1 MSQDDVRGECNQ
13 FCRVSTSVLG
23 IACGPAI
30 VDAHVAAVGPAQFL
44 QPLHE
49 RREAGLTFRIARG
62 QRMEHAYAPYP
73 LALLRARGER
83 PRRRSAAEQG
93 DEVAPPHH
101 SITSSARARSV
112 AGTSMPSVFAVCRLM
127 TNSNLVARNTG
138 MSAGFSP
145 FRMRP
150 V

>member
-1 MSQDDVRGECNQ
+1 MSQDDVRGEGNQ

-73 LALLRARGER
+73 LALLRARRER
-83 PRRRSAAEQG
+83 PSRRAAKQR
-93 DEVAPPHH
+93 DELASPDH
-101 SITSSARARSV
+101 SITSSARASSV
-112 AGTSMPSVFAVCRLM
+112 GGTSMSSAFAVLRFS
-127 TNSNLVARNTG
+127 TSSNLVACSTG
-138 MSAGFSP
+138 RSP
-145 FRMRP
+145 GLIPCRTLCT
-150 V
+150 

>member
-1 MSQDDVRGECNQ
+1 MSQDDVRGEGNQ

-30 VDAHVAAVGPAQFL
+30 VDAHVAAVGPAKFL

-73 LALLRARGER
+73 LALLRARRER
-83 PRRRSAAEQG
+83 PSRRAANQL
-93 DEVAPPHH
+93 DERAPPHH
-101 SITSSARARSV
+101 SITSSARASKVGGSSRSSALAV
-112 AGTSMPSVFAVCRLM
+112 LRLITS
-127 TNSNLVARNTG
+127 SNLVGVCTG
-138 MSAGFSP
+138 RSPGFSP
-145 FRMRP
+145 LRMRST
-150 V
+150 

>member
-73 LALLRARGER
+73 LALLRARRER
-83 PRRRSAAEQG
+83 PRRSRATKQR
-93 DEVAPPHH
+93 DERAPFHCP
-101 SITSSARARSV
+101 
-112 AGTSMPSVFAVCRLM
+112 
-127 TNSNLVARNTG
+127 
-138 MSAGFSP
+138 MSPALPTERIAHLS
-145 FRMRP
+145 
-150 V
+150 

>member
-1 MSQDDVRGECNQ
+1 MSQDDVRGEGNQ

-30 VDAHVAAVGPAQFL
+30 GDAHVAAVGPAQFL

-73 LALLRARGER
+73 LALLRARRER
-83 PRRRSAAEQG
+83 PRRSRATKQR
-93 DEVAPPHH
+93 DERAPFHCP
-101 SITSSARARSV
+101 
-112 AGTSMPSVFAVCRLM
+112 
-127 TNSNLVARNTG
+127 
-138 MSAGFSP
+138 MSPALP
-145 FRMRP
+145 T
-150 V
+150 

>member
-1 MSQDDVRGECNQ
+1 MSQDDVRGEGNQ

-30 VDAHVAAVGPAQFL
+30 VDAHVPAVGPAKFL

-73 LALLRARGER
+73 LALLRARRER
-83 PRRRSAAEQG
+83 PSRRAANQL
-93 DEVAPPHH
+93 DERAPSHH
-101 SITSSARARSV
+101 SITSSARAMSVGGIVSRS
-112 AGTSMPSVFAVCRLM
+112 ALAVVRLM
-127 TNSNLVARNTG
+127 TRSNLVGCSIGR
-138 MSAGFSP
+138 SAGFFPRRILST
-145 FRMRP
+145 
-150 V
+150 